1 LQSAYTLRW
10 GPEIASVVKDLSRQ
24 VSSFNNLQE
33 FFSALRLDGDF
44 IIEDTAS
51 SKNMYTNTNKIKS
64 ESSEDYAGPSA
75 TIWVMTMH
83 AAKGLEFD
91 EVVLPFWNEG
101 NVPKNNSPEE
111 RRLAFV
117 SLTRAR
123 NKVLISN
130 AKTRAVTKQLLKPSS
145 LITELLDL
153 KYSHISFEEVHQ
165 SPIDNRIEQPPRYD
179 YQSTIGAELKERP
192 PSLSKSV
199 ALNRPTKNSLSSPL
213 STSQLTQSIP
223 TPPVTSSRPSTSN
236 SFSSPSP
243 SSSMHHPYSREGDLR
258 TALFDQVGTPVNSIS
273 KIIGRYNDLNK
284 NHDIITPPSTP
295 EQEKAKKG
303 KQKTASSN
311 DDNKVK
317 KATNK
322 SSKQTTTKTKTR
334 STTTTSKLTT
344 TELTDINNL
353 TSTEVKN
360 LLTTKSVSK
369 QILKLYFKEALST
382 RFGIKRGSISINND
396 TNKVISKC
404 TVEELGQYLYS
415 MIKKDEQ

>member
-1 LQSAYTLRW
+1 
-10 GPEIASVVKDLSRQ
+10 
-24 VSSFNNLQE
+24 
-33 FFSALRLDGDF
+33 
-44 IIEDTAS
+44 
-51 SKNMYTNTNKIKS
+51 
-64 ESSEDYAGPSA
+64 
-75 TIWVMTMH
+75 MTMH
-83 AAKGLEFD
+83 ASKGLEFD

-130 AKTRAVTKQLLKPSS
+130 AKNRAATKQLLKPSA

-165 SPIDNRIEQPPRYD
+165 SPIDNRVEQPPRYD
-179 YQSTIGAELKERP
+179 YQSTVGAELKGRP

-213 STSQLTQSIP
+213 STSQLTPSIP
-223 TPPVTSSRPSTSN
+223 TPPVTSSLPSTSN

-243 SSSMHHPYSREGDLR
+243 SPSMHHPYAREGDLR
-258 TALFDQVGTPVNSIS
+258 TALFDQPINSIS
-273 KIIGRYNDLNK
+273 KVIGRYNDLNK
-284 NHDIITPPSTP
+284 NHDIITPPSTL

-303 KQKTASSN
+303 KQKSASNN

-322 SSKQTTTKTKTR
+322 SSKQTTTTTAETKTT
-334 STTTTSKLTT
+334 STTTSKLTT

-353 TSTEVKN
+353 TSTDVNN
-360 LLTTKSVSK
+360 LLTTKSVTK
-369 QILKLYFKEALST
+369 QILKLYFKEALRT

-404 TVEELGQYLYS
+404 TAEELGQYLYL